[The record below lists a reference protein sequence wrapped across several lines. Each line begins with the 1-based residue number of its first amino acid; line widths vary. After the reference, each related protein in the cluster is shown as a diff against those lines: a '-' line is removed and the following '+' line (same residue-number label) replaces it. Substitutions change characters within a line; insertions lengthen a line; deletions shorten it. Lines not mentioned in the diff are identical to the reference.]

1 MSGAGGGPGS
11 IAGDLKRKEGRGRIH
26 ASADPGSERSDRAQV
41 PGFLAQVPGFPTS
54 FRSWGPLRILSLGPS
69 PSQSLNTFPPP
80 GVHS

>member
-1 MSGAGGGPGS
+1 MSGAGGGPGC

-41 PGFLAQVPGFPTS
+41 PAFPTS

-69 PSQSLNTFPPP
+69 PRQSLNTFPPP